1 MKIFIDTANVEQIKK
16 ANVEAMKNKDT
27 VARAFYSVL
36 MNKIMLEKIN
46 KREKGQEITDADV
59 SNIIQKMIKELNDE
73 KENYQKAGNMEEVA
87 HLEKQLEIAKTYLPK
102 MLSREEIKAEIMKL
116 DDKSIPVVMKHFK
129 ANFNGQVDMR
139 LVQEV
144 LKELV

>member
-1 MKIFIDTANVEQIKK
+1 MIEEQIKK
-16 ANVEAMKNKDT
+16 ANVEAMKNKDA

-59 SNIIQKMIKELNDE
+59 SNIIQKMIKELGDE
-73 KENYQKAGNMEEVA
+73 KDNYQKAGNLEEVA
-87 HLEKQLEIAKTYLPK
+87 HIEKQLEIAKTYLPK
-102 MLSREEIKAEIMKL
+102 MLTREEIKAEIEKL
-116 DDKSIPVVMKHFK
+116 SDKSIPIVMKHFK

-144 LKELV
+144 LKEMA

>member
-1 MKIFIDTANVEQIKK
+1 MIEDQIKK

-46 KREKGQEITDADV
+46 KREKGQELTDADV
-59 SNIIQKMIKELNDE
+59 SNIIQKMIKELGDE
-73 KENYQKAGNMEEVA
+73 KDNYAKAGNLEEVA
-87 HLEKQLEIAKTYLPK
+87 HIEKQIELAKGYLPK
-102 MLSREEIKAEIMKL
+102 MMSREEIKAEIAKMP
-116 DDKSIPVVMKHFK
+116 DKTIPVVMKHFK

-144 LKELV
+144 LKEF

>member
-1 MKIFIDTANVEQIKK
+1 MIEEQIKK

-46 KREKGQEITDADV
+46 KRERGQEITDADV
-59 SNIIQKMIKELNDE
+59 SNIIQKMIKELGDE
-73 KENYQKAGNMEEVA
+73 KDNYQKAGNMEEVA
-87 HLEKQLEIAKTYLPK
+87 HIEKQLEIAKMYLPK
-102 MLSREEIKAEIMKL
+102 MLSREEIKEEIEKL
-116 DDKSIPVVMKHFK
+116 EDKSIPVVMKYFK

-144 LKELV
+144 LKEMA

>member
-1 MKIFIDTANVEQIKK
+1 MIEEQIKK
-16 ANVEAMKNKDT
+16 ANIEAMKNKDT
-27 VARAFYSVL
+27 IARAFYSVL

-46 KREKGQEITDADV
+46 KREKGQELTDADV

-73 KENYQKAGNMEEVA
+73 KDNFAKAGRSEEVE
-87 HLEKQLEIAKTYLPK
+87 HLEKQIEIAKGYLPK
-102 MLSREEIKAEIMKL
+102 MLSREEIKTEISKL
-116 DDKSIPVVMKHFK
+116 SDKSIPSVMKFFK

-144 LKELV
+144 LKEFA

>member
-1 MKIFIDTANVEQIKK
+1 
-16 ANVEAMKNKDT
+16 MKNKDT
-27 VARAFYSVL
+27 IARAFYSVL

-73 KENYQKAGNMEEVA
+73 KDNFAKAGRSEEVE
-87 HLEKQLEIAKTYLPK
+87 HLEKQIEIAKTYLPK
-102 MLSREEIKAEIMKL
+102 MLSRDEIKAEINKL
-116 DDKSIPVVMKHFK
+116 ADKSIPVVMKHFK
-129 ANFNGQVDMR
+129 ANFNGQVDMC

-144 LKELV
+144 LKEFA

>member
-1 MKIFIDTANVEQIKK
+1 MIEEQIKK

-59 SNIIQKMIKELNDE
+59 SNIIQKMIKELGDEND
-73 KENYQKAGNMEEVA
+73 NYQKAGNMEEVA
-87 HLEKQLEIAKTYLPK
+87 HIEKQLEIAKTYLPK
-102 MLSREEIKAEIMKL
+102 MLSREEIKEEIEKL
-116 DDKSIPVVMKHFK
+116 EDKSIPVVMKYFK

-144 LKELV
+144 LKEMA

>member
-1 MKIFIDTANVEQIKK
+1 MIEEQIKK

-59 SNIIQKMIKELNDE
+59 SNIIQKMIKELGDE
-73 KENYQKAGNMEEVA
+73 KDNYQKAGNMEEVA
-87 HLEKQLEIAKTYLPK
+87 HIEKQLEIAKTYLPK
-102 MLSREEIKAEIMKL
+102 MLSREEIKEEIEKL
-116 DDKSIPVVMKHFK
+116 EDKSIPIVMKYFK

-144 LKELV
+144 LKEMA

>member
-1 MKIFIDTANVEQIKK
+1 
-16 ANVEAMKNKDT
+16 MKNKDT

>member
-1 MKIFIDTANVEQIKK
+1 MIEEQIKK

-59 SNIIQKMIKELNDE
+59 SNIIQKMIKELGDE
-73 KENYQKAGNMEEVA
+73 KDNYQKAGNMEEVA
-87 HLEKQLEIAKTYLPK
+87 HIEKQLEIAKTYLPK
-102 MLSREEIKAEIMKL
+102 ILSRDEIK
-116 DDKSIPVVMKHFK
+116 D
-129 ANFNGQVDMR
+129 
-139 LVQEV
+139 
-144 LKELV
+144 

>member
-1 MKIFIDTANVEQIKK
+1 MIEEQIKK
-16 ANVEAMKNKDT
+16 ANIEAMKNKDT
-27 VARAFYSVL
+27 IARAFYSVL

-73 KENYQKAGNMEEVA
+73 KDNFAKAGRSEEVE
-87 HLEKQLEIAKTYLPK
+87 HLEKQIEIAKTYLPK
-102 MLSREEIKAEIMKL
+102 MLSRDEIKAEINKL
-116 DDKSIPVVMKHFK
+116 ADKSIPVVMKHFK

-144 LKELV
+144 LKEFAWEFLQ

>member
-1 MKIFIDTANVEQIKK
+1 MIEDQIKK

-46 KREKGQEITDADV
+46 KREKGQELTDADV
-59 SNIIQKMIKELNDE
+59 SNIIQKMIKELGDE
-73 KENYQKAGNMEEVA
+73 KDSYAKAGNLEEVA
-87 HLEKQLEIAKTYLPK
+87 HIEKQIELAKGYLPK
-102 MLSREEIKAEIMKL
+102 MMSREEIKAEIAKMP
-116 DDKSIPVVMKHFK
+116 DKTIPVVMKHFK

-144 LKELV
+144 LKEF

>member
-1 MKIFIDTANVEQIKK
+1 MIEEQIKK
-16 ANVEAMKNKDT
+16 ANIEAMKNKDAI
-27 VARAFYSVL
+27 ARAFYSVL

-73 KENYQKAGNMEEVA
+73 KDNFAKAGRSEEVE
-87 HLEKQLEIAKTYLPK
+87 HLEKQIEIAKTYLPK
-102 MLSREEIKAEIMKL
+102 MLSRDEIKAEINKL
-116 DDKSIPVVMKHFK
+116 ADKSIPVVMKHFK

-144 LKELV
+144 LKEFA

>member
-1 MKIFIDTANVEQIKK
+1 
-16 ANVEAMKNKDT
+16 MKNKDT
-27 VARAFYSVL
+27 IARAFYSVL

-73 KENYQKAGNMEEVA
+73 KDNFAKAGRSEEVE
-87 HLEKQLEIAKTYLPK
+87 HLEKQIEIAKTYLPK
-102 MLSREEIKAEIMKL
+102 MLSRDEIKAEINKL
-116 DDKSIPVVMKHFK
+116 ADKSIPVVMKHFK

-144 LKELV
+144 LKEFA

>member
-1 MKIFIDTANVEQIKK
+1 MIEEQIKK
-16 ANVEAMKNKDT
+16 ANVEAMKNKDM

-59 SNIIQKMIKELNDE
+59 SNIIQKMIKELGDE
-73 KENYQKAGNMEEVA
+73 KDNYQKAGNMEEVA
-87 HLEKQLEIAKTYLPK
+87 HIEKQLEIAKMYLPK
-102 MLSREEIKAEIMKL
+102 MLSREEIKEEIEKL
-116 DDKSIPVVMKHFK
+116 EDKSIPVVMKYFK

-144 LKELV
+144 LKEMA

>member
-1 MKIFIDTANVEQIKK
+1 
-16 ANVEAMKNKDT
+16 
-27 VARAFYSVL
+27 
-36 MNKIMLEKIN
+36 
-46 KREKGQEITDADV
+46 
-59 SNIIQKMIKELNDE
+59 MIKELNDE
-73 KENYQKAGNMEEVA
+73 KENYQKAGNTEEVT

-102 MLSREEIKAEIMKL
+102 MLSREEIKAEILKL

>member
-1 MKIFIDTANVEQIKK
+1 MIEEQIKK

-59 SNIIQKMIKELNDE
+59 SNIIQKMIKELGDE
-73 KENYQKAGNMEEVA
+73 KDNYQKAGNLEEVV
-87 HLEKQLEIAKTYLPK
+87 HIEKQLEIAKTYLPK
-102 MLSREEIKAEIMKL
+102 MLTREEIKAEIEKL
-116 DDKSIPVVMKHFK
+116 SDKSIPIVMKHFK

-144 LKELV
+144 LKEMA

>member
-1 MKIFIDTANVEQIKK
+1 MIEEQIKK
-16 ANVEAMKNKDT
+16 ANIEAMKNKDT
-27 VARAFYSVL
+27 IARAFYSVL

-73 KENYQKAGNMEEVA
+73 KDNFAKAGRSEEVE
-87 HLEKQLEIAKTYLPK
+87 HLEKQIEIAKTYLPK
-102 MLSREEIKAEIMKL
+102 MLSRDEIKVEINKL
-116 DDKSIPVVMKHFK
+116 ADKSIPVVMKHFK

-144 LKELV
+144 LKEFA

>member
-1 MKIFIDTANVEQIKK
+1 MIEEQIKK

-73 KENYQKAGNMEEVA
+73 KENYQKAGNTEEVT

>member
-1 MKIFIDTANVEQIKK
+1 MIEEQIKK

-59 SNIIQKMIKELNDE
+59 SNIIQKMIKELGDE
-73 KENYQKAGNMEEVA
+73 KDNYQKAGNMEEVA
-87 HLEKQLEIAKTYLPK
+87 HIEKQLEIAKTYLPK
-102 MLSREEIKAEIMKL
+102 MLSREEIKEEIEKL
-116 DDKSIPVVMKHFK
+116 EDKSIPVVMKYFK

-144 LKELV
+144 LKEMA

>member
-1 MKIFIDTANVEQIKK
+1 MIEEQIKK

-73 KENYQKAGNMEEVA
+73 KDNYQKAGNMEEVA

-129 ANFNGQVDMR
+129 ANFYGQVDMR